1 MPVVFGL
8 FRNSNDNA
16 AHVAAIVNAGEIL
29 NAGIPFHTRMGQELT
44 KLTNLTRASSYDLPT
59 AVYSRLRTI
68 DVTLS
73 KLLTHIERNDAS
85 MEQKVFLESMLTDYI
100 PKVITTY
107 VNLSPDDKGDNTP
120 AGLLLARQC
129 GTLEEKAREL
139 AHMVRTGAF
148 AELSIHADFLDDR
161 FSNS

>member
-1 MPVVFGL
+1 MAFG
-8 FRNSNDNA
+8 FFKGNNDNSRN
-16 AHVAAIVNAGEIL
+16 VAAIVNAGQIL
-29 NAGIPFHTRMGQELT
+29 NAGVPFHERMGEELT
-44 KLTNLTRASSYDLPT
+44 KLTTLTRVSSYDLPMS
-59 AVYSRLRTI
+59 VYSRLRTI
-68 DVTLS
+68 DVTLR
-73 KLLTHIERNDAS
+73 KLLVHIERNDAS

-100 PKVITTY
+100 PKVVTTY
-107 VNLSPDDKGDNTP
+107 VNLAPDDKGDNTP

-129 GTLEEKAREL
+129 DTLEEKAREL